1 MKTNYKD
8 NWPVCHRCEQRE
20 QERRG
25 ERHDDI
31 KLEHWV
37 WFSALFAL
45 IVIAPAIVEFLA

>member
-1 MKTNYKD
+1 MSFKNNQ

-31 KLEHWV
+31 KFEHWV